1 MRKAEIGPKQL
12 LQHLQVPGPTRDAP
26 PEQIYVIGSFEQRVT
41 LYSQQVRALNLAY
54 ALFEQGVLRAGSK
67 VVVIGGGVAG
77 VTAAAGLAQLGAKV
91 RLVEHT
97 DVLLPLQKACRT
109 RWVHPH
115 IYDWPDP
122 DSEDPKAHLPLL
134 PWTAGYAHDVASELE
149 QALERVS
156 QRTKNIR
163 ITLLAQIQE
172 LRGGALPRLWMQGT
186 SPSGQTDF
194 LAGQAFDA
202 VIIAVGFGLES
213 GSADLPMSSYWRN
226 DDLDQPVLTPQVHP
240 VSHLVS
246 GNGDGGIIDVL
257 RLRLREFRLEALH
270 KNLLNLFAPAEL
282 ERIRS
287 KVREYEAAAENQD
300 DDWLWTQYVE
310 LLSFPDEVQNLLRS
324 KLQPL
329 LRGDTKV
336 WLASARAPITFRS
349 AILNRLWVALLVKYD
364 TSLKAVRSRT
374 IRVTKQGA
382 TTTVT
387 FESPTAAG
395 TAPTIYDRVIV
406 RHGPK
411 PALGGAL
418 KWIDDRCRPV
428 LGARNALDQTR
439 WPIWSPEAFQAEA
452 PAIAAPAIAVPVNAV
467 PPIAGPAIAGPAI
480 TIPAIAGPA
489 ITGPANAP
497 APPPAAPAAL
507 AKKGRAPPTM
517 DDSEEEVPFNLEDVM
532 RSGGGSKPRGGRVPG
547 AKPIGASR
555 SRGGKATRSATPDR
569 VLLPGRSADDHDPRG
584 IVNMRDMELEPAP
597 AIERVI
603 IERAIT
609 FQDSCRVDLA
619 SVQAVARAYP
629 STPPELRWHISIQAP
644 LALASARRLDQ
655 EATRV
660 TPPDGGS
667 ARAGELASA
676 AYTPTA
682 ERQAPVEIPA
692 FRRTFFE
699 DVDQLLR
706 AQHELRHGFE
716 QLWSFLAPESP
727 EGRTSAIRTFTAL
740 AALRL
745 IARLSALEG
754 KLLLDDG
761 RPIVSLFPDL
771 PPIQSSWLLR
781 RLPYRSWTG
790 ARALDEDRFLL
801 CLVSSRD
808 QNDHYFLLPQRIAES
823 VQDAGGELSHD
834 IVVQWIAPQWF
845 FQGYGGAIEHALGER
860 QIVQVL
866 TDEYGRER
874 YQRGAPAPWAYEEL
888 IDEELPGNLTDGERQ
903 EPRPGWVIQTLPL
916 DRNARPP
923 RRNPGRPP
931 LAGRRILWVDD
942 NPHNNRFEVGRLEQL
957 GATVERA
964 ATTEFALTS
973 LQTHA
978 IHLVISDLNRIEHG
992 QPRPTAGLELQRRA
1006 RQLVGTP
1013 VPFVFYIGRRADA
1026 PAEVQAITADQPT
1039 ALFDLVLRALA
1050 SDPTRGG

>member
-1 MRKAEIGPKQL
+1 MRKAEIGPREL

-54 ALFEQGVLRAGSK
+54 ALFEQGKLRAGAK

-91 RLVEHT
+91 HLIEHT

-122 DSEDPKAHLPLL
+122 DSESPKANLPLL

-149 QALERVS
+149 QALDRVS

-163 ITLLAQIQE
+163 ITLLAHIQE
-172 LRGGALPRLWMQGT
+172 LRGGAMPRLWMQGT
-186 SPSGQTDF
+186 SPLGQKNF
-194 LAGQAFDA
+194 LGGQELDA
-202 VIIAVGFGLES
+202 VIVAVGFGLET

-226 DDLDQPVLTPQVHP
+226 DDLDQPALTPRVRPAH
-240 VSHLVS
+240 HLVS

-257 RLRLREFRLEALH
+257 RLRLRDFRLEALH

-287 KVREYEAAAENQD
+287 KVREYEAAADGQD
-300 DDWLWTQYVE
+300 DELLWTQYE
-310 LLSFPDEVQNLLRS
+310 ALLSFPDDAHVQDQLRA

-329 LRGDTKV
+329 LRRDTEV

-364 TSLKAVRSRT
+364 EALTPIRSAT
-374 IRVTKQGA
+374 THILKQGDG
-382 TTTVT
+382 TTVT
-387 FESPTAAG
+387 FASPEAAG
-395 TAPTIYDRVIV
+395 HAPVQYDRVIV

-411 PALGGAL
+411 PALSGAL

-439 WPIWSPEAFQAEA
+439 WPIWSPETFQAEA
-452 PAIAAPAIAVPVNAV
+452 PAIAERVIAVPVNAV
-467 PPIAGPAIAGPAI
+467 PAIAGPAIAGPAI
-480 TIPAIAGPA
+480 AGPVMA
-489 ITGPANAP
+489 GPANAP

-507 AKKGRAPPTM
+507 AKKDRVPREMG
-517 DDSEEEVPFNLEDVM
+517 DSGDSEQEVPFNLEDVM
-532 RSGGGSKPRGGRVPG
+532 RSRGGSKPPRGGSVPG
-547 AKPIGASR
+547 AKPIGADR
-555 SRGGKATRSATPDR
+555 FGGSGTPQSITPDR
-569 VLLPGRSADDHDPRG
+569 DLLPRRPADGPRG
-584 IVNMRDMELEPAP
+584 IVSTRGEEREPAP
-597 AIERVI
+597 VIERV
-603 IERAIT
+603 IT

-619 SVQAVARAYP
+619 SVQAIVHTYT
-629 STPPELRWHISIQAP
+629 SKPPELRWHISIQAP
-644 LALASARRLDQ
+644 LALASARRVDT
-655 EATRV
+655 EHTRTV
-660 TPPDGGS
+660 HLGSPD
-667 ARAGELASA
+667 
-676 AYTPTA
+676 
-682 ERQAPVEIPA
+682 EIPA

-706 AQHELRHGFE
+706 AQDEIRHGFE
-716 QLWSFLAPESP
+716 QLWGLLATESP
-727 EGRTSAIRTFTAL
+727 EGRTSAIRTFAVL

-745 IARLSALEG
+745 IARLRALEG

-771 PPIQSSWLLR
+771 PPIQSSWLVR
-781 RLPYRSWTG
+781 RLPYRSWIA

-801 CLVSSRD
+801 CQVSARD
-808 QNDHYFLLPQRIAES
+808 QDDHYFLLPQRIAES
-823 VQDAGGELSHD
+823 VQDAGGELSRD
-834 IVVQWIAPQWF
+834 IIVQWIAPQWF
-845 FQGYGGAIEHALGER
+845 FQGYGGASEHALGEH

-888 IDEELPGNLTDGERQ
+888 IDEELPGHLADGERQ

-916 DRNARPP
+916 DRNARSP

-964 ATTEFALTS
+964 ASTEFALTS
-973 LQTHA
+973 LRNTP
-978 IHLVISDLNRIEHG
+978 IDLVISDLNRIEYG
-992 QPRPTAGLELQRRA
+992 QPRPTAGLELLRRA
-1006 RQLVGTP
+1006 RQVVGAP
-1013 VPFVFYIGRRADA
+1013 VPFVFYIGHRADA

-1039 ALFDLVLRALA
+1039 ALFDLVLRALP
-1050 SDPTRGG
+1050 SDPTRGA